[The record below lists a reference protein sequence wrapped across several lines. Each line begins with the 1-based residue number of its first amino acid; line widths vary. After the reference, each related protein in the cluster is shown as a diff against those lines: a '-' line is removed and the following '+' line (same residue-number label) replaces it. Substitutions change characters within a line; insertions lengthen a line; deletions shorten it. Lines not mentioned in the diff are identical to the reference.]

1 VKGAVWGDYDN
12 DGLPDLFVSR
22 MYGPNLLFR
31 NNGKSSSGGWTF
43 TRAAVMEP
51 TQSSVAWFWDY
62 NNDGWLDLFVSGYS
76 YTGMAYSAGQVAS
89 GYLALPATAELPR
102 VYRNEGGRGFTDVTK
117 ELKLSKVIYAM
128 GGNFADIDNDGW
140 PDLYAGTGG
149 PDYRCLIP
157 NRMFR
162 NAQGKHFQD
171 VTTSAGVGHLQKG
184 GAVAFGDINN
194 DGAQDIY
201 AVMGGQLPGDTFRR
215 ALFLNPGFDNHWITL
230 RLEGVQS
237 NRSAIGARIQVT
249 VETGRALRNIFT
261 TVSSGGSFGA
271 SALQQVIGLGKA
283 DAVRSIRITWP
294 TSGKVQTFEHMRMD
308 QIVRIREGDA
318 TPVPVAART
327 FRVVAQMSPTTEHR
341 HHH

>member
-1 VKGAVWGDYDN
+1 
-12 DGLPDLFVSR
+12 
-22 MYGPNLLFR
+22 
-31 NNGKSSSGGWTF
+31 
-43 TRAAVMEP
+43 MEP
-51 TQSSVAWFWDY
+51 SQSSVAWFWDY

-89 GYLALPATAELPR
+89 GYLGLPTTAELPR
-102 VYRNEGGRGFTDVTK
+102 VYRNDGGRGFTDVTK
-117 ELKLSKVIYAM
+117 ELKLNKVIYAM
-128 GGNFADIDNDGW
+128 GGNLGDIDNDGW

-149 PDYRCLIP
+149 PDYRSLIP

-162 NAQGKHFQD
+162 NAEGKFFQD

-184 GAVAFGDINN
+184 GAIAFGDINN

-215 ALFLNPGFDNHWITL
+215 ALFLNPGFGNHWITL
-230 RLEGVQS
+230 RLEGVRS

-249 VETGRALRNIFT
+249 VEARKASRNIFA

-271 SALQQVIGLGKA
+271 SALQQVMGLGKA
-283 DAVRSIRITWP
+283 DAIRSIMITWP
-294 TSGKVQTFEHMRMD
+294 ASGKVQTFDHVQMD
-308 QIVRIREGDA
+308 QIVKIREGETA
-318 TPVPVAART
+318 PVPVAAKR
-327 FRVVAQMSPTTEHR
+327 FHVVPPAPPAT